1 MLTHTYKARQLVTS
15 QQVAEWK
22 KQPALFFGEATH
34 GLRGVVGGR
43 HGVIPLASQNFSMLL
58 FMCVMMPTC
67 QCWRSL
73 RTTTTTKQSTAGW
86 KLDRGWS
93 LPPCDTCLW
102 SQSCRKDQQHPIH
115 LSFGAEAFSSSAPFF
130 SNTFRMHSNLRFI
143 ILCHS
148 SPGAVAQG
156 TTVNGSITFRMEVQW
171 KLYWNVMKCAV
182 KFRKKFGKFRIPE
195 KKLHGGFWGSCRSR
209 QLLNHR
215 RWHCRSMS
223 GTQQNRPTTKTKR
236 HQAFD
241 KNCSLKSIHRI
252 CFFAI
257 CIPKSWAARPY
268 DLGRRRCA
276 KSARPPWVINW
287 ARVSEESYGRGM
299 SRHFASELIK
309 VLKGMID
316 MTA

>member
-156 TTVNGSITFRMEVQW
+156 TTVNGSIT
-171 KLYWNVMKCAV
+171 LS
-182 KFRKKFGKFRIPE
+182 
-195 KKLHGGFWGSCRSR
+195 HGGP
-209 QLLNHR
+209 
-215 RWHCRSMS
+215 M
-223 GTQQNRPTTKTKR
+223 KT
-236 HQAFD
+236 
-241 KNCSLKSIHRI
+241 
-252 CFFAI
+252 
-257 CIPKSWAARPY
+257 
-268 DLGRRRCA
+268 
-276 KSARPPWVINW
+276 
-287 ARVSEESYGRGM
+287 
-299 SRHFASELIK
+299 
-309 VLKGMID
+309 VLKCDEMCCEIQEKVWEIQNSGKK
-316 MTA
+316 TARGFLRLLQVEAAVEP